1 MSKWVTVWGN
11 ATSVAE
17 RRPETYARDITLR
30 YPVTCALGGDALRL
44 HFSNFCGTEPVT
56 LTRVSVASA
65 VSDREITLKD
75 AAVVTF
81 GGSESV
87 TIPAGGE
94 LFSDEIPFR
103 VKPKGKI
110 SVSIYLKDF

>member
-30 YPVTCALGGDALRL
+30 YSVTCALGGDALRL

-65 VSDREITLKD
+65 VSDRDIT
-75 AAVVTF
+75 
-81 GGSESV
+81 
-87 TIPAGGE
+87 
-94 LFSDEIPFR
+94 
-103 VKPKGKI
+103 
-110 SVSIYLKDF
+110 